1 MTQTVNSVV
10 SSSRILFPEFLSFL
24 LLLFIFLFFSP
35 QIFVT
40 ICSNSGDPKFKFYPL
55 PFRPIRLSLFAW
67 ILSALNKSYRGLFLR
82 KSHINT
88 DLIQCLPSFKCQI
101 VSRFCLLF
109 VVVFACSF
117 AFVKIWFNLK
127 NVICGKVSLIY
138 TTLLLLYCFFLIDK
152 YSLVKFPV
160 IWSIFSLSFF
170 LYFLNHIN
178 QLLLLLLSLNL
189 GALLFGS
196 PMALF
201 SVFFFNCVF

>member
-101 VSRFCLLF
+101 VSRFCNYF
-109 VVVFACSF
+109 YCCCCCCVFLGGSCLWGF
-117 AFVKIWFNLK
+117 KY
-127 NVICGKVSLIY
+127 IY
-138 TTLLLLYCFFLIDK
+138 FWKPNIFCRTVEIEVNIFFLPK
-152 YSLVKFPV
+152 MGM
-160 IWSIFSLSFF
+160 
-170 LYFLNHIN
+170 LY
-178 QLLLLLLSLNL
+178 LLLSLKCNL
-189 GALLFGS
+189 L
-196 PMALF
+196 
-201 SVFFFNCVF
+201 N